1 MHSSER
7 PRAQYDLHL
16 HSYWSYDA
24 TAEVEEHFKRASEQR
39 VRYIAITDHHVM
51 DAFAQVL
58 ECATRYPEVTAIL
71 SSEITVTTSVGSID
85 LLCYGFPRELTP
97 PLQELAEF
105 HHEWQR
111 ATGVAWSGHR
121 A

>member
-1 MHSSER
+1 MNGSEH
-7 PRAQYDLHL
+7 PPAQYDLHL

-24 TAEVEEHFKRASEQR
+24 TAEVEDHFKRARELG

-58 ECATRYPEVTAIL
+58 ECAKRYPEVTPIL
-71 SSEITVTTSVGSID
+71 SSEITVTTSVGGID

-97 PLQELAEF
+97 PLQELVDF
-105 HHEWQR
+105 RHDWQR
-111 ATGVAWSGHR
+111 ATGA